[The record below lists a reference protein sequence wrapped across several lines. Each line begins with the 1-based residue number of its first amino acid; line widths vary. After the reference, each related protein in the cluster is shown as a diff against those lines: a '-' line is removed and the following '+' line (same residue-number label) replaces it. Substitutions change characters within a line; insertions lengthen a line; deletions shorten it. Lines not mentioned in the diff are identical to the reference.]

1 MPVGAPSFKEALR
14 WCAEVFHNLKALI
27 KEMGDVTAVGDEGG
41 FAPNQLKSD
50 EDAIEKILEA
60 IKKADQGEGVVVLAD
75 LGSGVISSQAA
86 IAMLEEPLRSRV
98 KIADAPVVE
107 GAVGAGV
114 EAASDGESSLDL
126 VVSTAEGARQL
137 HKK

>member
-1 MPVGAPSFKEALR
+1 MIGIAIVSHSSKV
-14 WCAEVFHNLKALI
+14 AEGICDMVQQISSRDGKKLPIIA
-27 KEMGDVTAVGDEGG
+27 AGG
-41 FAPNQLKSD
+41 NAKGGLGTDPQ
-50 EDAIEKILEA
+50 IVLEA

>member
-1 MPVGAPSFKEALR
+1 MIGIVVVSHSSKVAEGICDMVQQISCKDGTKMPIYPA
-14 WCAEVFHNLKALI
+14 
-27 KEMGDVTAVGDEGG
+27 GG
-41 FAPNQLKSD
+41 NAQGGLGTDPK
-50 EDAIEKILEA
+50 KVLEA

-86 IAMLEEPLRSRV
+86 IAMLDDEQRARV
-98 KIADAPVVE
+98 RIADAPILE

-114 EAASDGESSLDL
+114 EAAADDESTLDL
-126 VVSTAEGARQL
+126 VISTAEGARQL

>member
-1 MPVGAPSFKEALR
+1 MIGIVVVSHSTKVAEGICDMVQQISSRDGAPMPIFPA
-14 WCAEVFHNLKALI
+14 
-27 KEMGDVTAVGDEGG
+27 GG
-41 FAPNQLKSD
+41 NAQGGLGTDPQKVL
-50 EDAIEKILEA
+50 DAIR
-60 IKKADQGEGVVVLAD
+60 KADQGEGVVVLAD

-98 KIADAPVVE
+98 KIADAPILE

-114 EAASDGESSLDL
+114 EAASDGESTLDL